1 MSPDIVIEM
10 PSGLKVE
17 ITFTLSGVV
26 AKSESLQLSESV
38 QEAVEE
44 AILEISPSDGDPN
57 SVIAMRLA
65 DRFSAN
71 VVHAAMAPSPR
82 NADEIVY

>member
-1 MSPDIVIEM
+1 MSPDIVIKM

-65 DRFSAN
+65 ERFGAD
-71 VVHAAMAPSPR
+71 VVYAAVALSPR
-82 NADEIVY
+82 NTEEIVY